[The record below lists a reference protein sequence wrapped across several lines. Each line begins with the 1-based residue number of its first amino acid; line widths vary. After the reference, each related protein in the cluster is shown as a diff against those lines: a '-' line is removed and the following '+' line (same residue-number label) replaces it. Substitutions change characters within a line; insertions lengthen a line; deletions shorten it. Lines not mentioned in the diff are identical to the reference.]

1 MAILLEPLKTR
12 TRLSLTPL
20 IDVVFLLLLFFMLAT
35 QFEKYQSIDLVF
47 PSSNTEE
54 KQSDLKPT
62 IIQLLANEKLI
73 INDILID
80 HSLSL
85 NQVLNSLDQRNS
97 AGVVLKVG
105 ETVPTKRLTKII
117 EALKNHK
124 ISPVT
129 LSN

>member
-1 MAILLEPLKTR
+1 MAILLEPLKPR

-62 IIQLLANEKLI
+62 IIQLLTNETI
-73 INDILID
+73 VINGTPIVR
-80 HSLSL
+80 SLSM
-85 NQVLNSLDQRNS
+85 NQVLNSLDQKNR

-117 EALKNHK
+117 DALKNHK

>member
-1 MAILLEPLKTR
+1 MAISLEPLKTR
-12 TRLSLTPL
+12 ARLSLTPL

-47 PSSNTEE
+47 PSSNSEE
-54 KQSDLKPT
+54 NSSELKPT

-73 INDILID
+73 INGILID

-85 NQVLNSLDQRNS
+85 NQVLNSLDQKNS

>member
-47 PSSNTEE
+47 PSSKTEE
-54 KQSDLKPT
+54 KQTDLKPT

-73 INDILID
+73 INGILID

-85 NQVLNSLDQRNS
+85 NQVLNSLDQKNS

>member
-47 PSSNTEE
+47 PSSNTKE

-73 INDILID
+73 INGILID

-85 NQVLNSLDQRNS
+85 NQVLNSLNQKNS
-97 AGVVLKVG
+97 AAVVLKVG

>member
-12 TRLSLTPL
+12 RRLSLTPL

-35 QFEKYQSIDLVF
+35 QFEKYQSIDLIF
-47 PSSNTEE
+47 PSSNSEE

-62 IIQLLANEKLI
+62 IIQLLANETI
-73 INDILID
+73 VINGALID
-80 HSLSL
+80 RSLSL
-85 NQVLNSLDQRNS
+85 NQILNSLDQKNR

-105 ETVPTKRLTKII
+105 ETVPTKRLTKILD
-117 EALKNHK
+117 ALKKHK

>member
-73 INDILID
+73 INGILID

>member
-1 MAILLEPLKTR
+1 MAILLESLKTR

-47 PSSNTEE
+47 PSSNTKE

-73 INDILID
+73 INGILID

-85 NQVLNSLDQRNS
+85 NQVLNSLNQKNS
-97 AGVVLKVG
+97 AAVVLKVG

>member
-1 MAILLEPLKTR
+1 MVFFPEPLKTR

-47 PSSNTEE
+47 PSSNSEE
-54 KQSDLKPT
+54 NSSDLKPT
-62 IIQLLANEKLI
+62 IIQLLANEKLV
-73 INDILID
+73 INGAEID
-80 HSLSL
+80 RSITL
-85 NQVLNSLDQRNS
+85 NQVLNSLDQRNR

-105 ETVPTKRLTKII
+105 ETVPTRRLTEFID
-117 EALKNHK
+117 ALKNHR

>member
-1 MAILLEPLKTR
+1 MAILLEPLKPR

-47 PSSNTEE
+47 PSSNSEE
-54 KQSDLKPT
+54 KPLDLKPT
-62 IIQLLANEKLI
+62 IIQLLANEKVLI
-73 INDILID
+73 NGAPID
-80 HSLSL
+80 RSLSM
-85 NQVLNSLDQRNS
+85 NQVLNSLDQKKR

-105 ETVPTKRLTKII
+105 ETVPTKHLTEII
-117 EALKNHK
+117 DALKNHK
-124 ISPVT
+124 VSPVT

>member
-47 PSSNTEE
+47 PSSNTKE

-73 INDILID
+73 INGILID

-85 NQVLNSLDQRNS
+85 NQVLNSLNQRNS
-97 AGVVLKVG
+97 AAVVLKVG

-117 EALKNHK
+117 DALKNHK

>member
-1 MAILLEPLKTR
+1 MAILPEPLKTR

-47 PSSNTEE
+47 PSSNSEE
-54 KQSDLKPT
+54 NSSDLKPT
-62 IIQLLANEKLI
+62 IIQLLANEKLV
-73 INDILID
+73 INGAEID
-80 HSLSL
+80 RSITL
-85 NQVLNSLDQRNS
+85 NQVLNSLDKRNR

-105 ETVPTKRLTKII
+105 ETVPTRRLTEFIN
-117 EALKNHK
+117 ALKKHR

>member
-12 TRLSLTPL
+12 PRLSLTPL

-62 IIQLLANEKLI
+62 IIQLLTNETI
-73 INDILID
+73 VINGTPID
-80 HSLSL
+80 RSLSM
-85 NQVLNSLDQRNS
+85 NQVLNSLDQKNR

-117 EALKNHK
+117 DALKNHK

>member
-1 MAILLEPLKTR
+1 MAISLEPLKTR
-12 TRLSLTPL
+12 ARLSLTPL

-47 PSSNTEE
+47 PSSNSEE
-54 KQSDLKPT
+54 NSSDLKPI
-62 IIQLLANEKLI
+62 IIQLLANEKFVV
-73 INDILID
+73 NGAEID
-80 HSLSL
+80 RSITL
-85 NQVLNSLDQRNS
+85 NQVLNSLDQKNS

-105 ETVPTKRLTKII
+105 ETVPTRRLTEFIN
-117 EALKNHK
+117 ALKKHR

>member
-1 MAILLEPLKTR
+1 MVFFPESLKTR

-47 PSSNTEE
+47 PSSNSEE
-54 KQSDLKPT
+54 NSSDLKPT
-62 IIQLLANEKLI
+62 IIQLLANEKLV
-73 INDILID
+73 INGAEID
-80 HSLSL
+80 RSITL
-85 NQVLNSLDQRNS
+85 NQVLNSLDQGNR

-105 ETVPTKRLTKII
+105 ETVPTRRLTEFID
-117 EALKNHK
+117 ALKNHR

>member
-1 MAILLEPLKTR
+1 MAILLEPLKPR

-62 IIQLLANEKLI
+62 IIQLLTNETI
-73 INDILID
+73 VINGTPIVR
-80 HSLSL
+80 SLSM
-85 NQVLNSLDQRNS
+85 NQVLNSLDQ
-97 AGVVLKVG
+97 
-105 ETVPTKRLTKII
+105 
-117 EALKNHK
+117 KN
-124 ISPVT
+124 
-129 LSN
+129 

>member
-1 MAILLEPLKTR
+1 MAILPEPLKTR

-47 PSSNTEE
+47 PSSNSEE
-54 KQSDLKPT
+54 NSSDLKPT
-62 IIQLLANEKLI
+62 IIQLLANEKLVV
-73 INDILID
+73 NRAEID
-80 HSLSL
+80 RSITL
-85 NQVLNSLDQRNS
+85 NQVLNSLDQRNR

-105 ETVPTKRLTKII
+105 ETVPTRRLTEFIN
-117 EALKNHK
+117 ALKKHR

>member
-1 MAILLEPLKTR
+1 MAILPEPLKTR
-12 TRLSLTPL
+12 ARLSLTPL

-47 PSSNTEE
+47 PSSNSEE
-54 KQSDLKPT
+54 NSSDLKPI
-62 IIQLLANEKLI
+62 IIQLLANEKFVV
-73 INDILID
+73 NGAEID
-80 HSLSL
+80 RSITL
-85 NQVLNSLDQRNS
+85 NQVLNSLDQRNR

-105 ETVPTKRLTKII
+105 ETVPTRRLTEFIN
-117 EALKNHK
+117 ALKKHR

>member
-1 MAILLEPLKTR
+1 MAILLESLKTR

-47 PSSNTEE
+47 PSSNSEE
-54 KQSDLKPT
+54 NSSDLKPT
-62 IIQLLANEKLI
+62 IIQLLANEKLVV
-73 INDILID
+73 NGAEID
-80 HSLSL
+80 RSITL
-85 NQVLNSLDQRNS
+85 NQVLNSLDQRNR

-105 ETVPTKRLTKII
+105 ETVPTRRLTEFIN
-117 EALKNHK
+117 ALKKHR

>member
-54 KQSDLKPT
+54 KQTDLKPT

-73 INDILID
+73 INGILID

-85 NQVLNSLDQRNS
+85 NQVLNSLDQKNS

-105 ETVPTKRLTKII
+105 ETVPTKGLTKII

>member
-54 KQSDLKPT
+54 KQTDLKPT

-73 INDILID
+73 INGILID

-85 NQVLNSLDQRNS
+85 NQVLNSLDQKNS